1 MSDPTDFKQRNL
13 WKILFGIS
21 LAINLLIIGALGGAL
36 SRAGKG
42 PMIQHR
48 ASGSLYMRALNFEDK
63 KALRKKLFR
72 NKDSRKIIRAKEHS
86 SYSSAVKIL
95 KKDPFDRKA
104 FEDLLDEQTRY
115 SKSKPSS
122 ARAALVAQIANMTKE
137 ERLVYSQRLDDLVHN
152 KLK

>member
-1 MSDPTDFKQRNL
+1 MSDPTDLKQRNL

-48 ASGSLYMRALNFEDK
+48 ASGLLYIRALNFEDK
-63 KALRKKLFR
+63 KVLRKKLFR

-137 ERLVYSQRLDDLVHN
+137 ERLVYSQRLEDLVHN
-152 KLK
+152 KEK

>member
-1 MSDPTDFKQRNL
+1 MADPTDFKQRNL

-63 KALRKKLFR
+63 KVLRKKLLR

-115 SKSKPSS
+115 SKSKQSS

-137 ERLVYSQRLDDLVHN
+137 ERLVYSQRLEDLVHN
-152 KLK
+152 KKK

>member
-1 MSDPTDFKQRNL
+1 MSDPTDLKQRNL

-48 ASGSLYMRALNFEDK
+48 ASGLLYIRALNFEDK
-63 KALRKKLFR
+63 KVLRKKLFR

-137 ERLVYSQRLDDLVHN
+137 ERLVYSQRLEDLVHN

>member
-1 MSDPTDFKQRNL
+1 MSASTDLKPRNL

-21 LAINLLIIGALGGAL
+21 LALNLLVVGVIGGAIL
-36 SRAGKG
+36 RAGKG
-42 PMIQHR
+42 PIAKHH
-48 ASGSLYMRALNFEDK
+48 ASGFLYMRALNFEDK
-63 KALRKKLFR
+63 KALRKELFR
-72 NKDSRKIIRAKEHS
+72 NKDSRKIIRAKEYS

-122 ARAALVAQIANMTKE
+122 ARVALVAQIANMTKE
-137 ERLVYSQRLDDLVHN
+137 ERLVSSQRLDDLVHN

>member
-1 MSDPTDFKQRNL
+1 MSASTDLKSRNL

-21 LAINLLIIGALGGAL
+21 LALNLLIVGAFGGAML
-36 SRAGKG
+36 RVGKG
-42 PMIQHR
+42 PMVKHR
-48 ASGSLYMRALNFEDK
+48 ASGYLYMRALNFDDK
-63 KALRKKLFR
+63 KTLRKELFK
-72 NKDSRKIIRAKEHS
+72 NKDSRKIIRAKERS

>member
-1 MSDPTDFKQRNL
+1 MSDPTDLKQRNL

-63 KALRKKLFR
+63 KVLRKKLLR

-115 SKSKPSS
+115 SKSKLSS

-137 ERLVYSQRLDDLVHN
+137 ERLVYSQRLEDLVHN

>member
-1 MSDPTDFKQRNL
+1 MADPTDFKQRNL

-48 ASGSLYMRALNFEDK
+48 ASGLLYMRALNFEDK

-86 SYSSAVKIL
+86 SYSSAIKIL

-137 ERLVYSQRLDDLVHN
+137 ERLVYSQRLEDLVHN

>member
-1 MSDPTDFKQRNL
+1 MSNSTDLKQRNL

-21 LAINLLIIGALGGAL
+21 LAINLLIIGAIGGAL

-48 ASGSLYMRALNFEDK
+48 ASGLLYMRALNFEDK
-63 KALRKKLFR
+63 KVLRKKLLR

-115 SKSKPSS
+115 SKSKLSS

-137 ERLVYSQRLDDLVHN
+137 ERLVYSQRLEDLVHN

>member
-48 ASGSLYMRALNFEDK
+48 ASGLLYIRALNFEDK
-63 KALRKKLFR
+63 KVLRKKLFR

-137 ERLVYSQRLDDLVHN
+137 ERLVYSQRLEDLVHN

>member
-1 MSDPTDFKQRNL
+1 MADPTDFKQRNL

-42 PMIQHR
+42 PMIHHR

-63 KALRKKLFR
+63 KTLRKKLFR

-104 FEDLLDEQTRY
+104 FEDLLDEQTTH

-137 ERLVYSQRLDDLVHN
+137 ERLVYSQRLEDLVHN
-152 KLK
+152 KKK

>member
-1 MSDPTDFKQRNL
+1 MSNSTDLKQRNL

-42 PMIQHR
+42 PMVKHR
-48 ASGSLYMRALNFEDK
+48 TSGFLYMRALNFEDK
-63 KALRKKLFR
+63 KVLRKKLLR

-86 SYSSAVKIL
+86 SYSSAIKIL

-115 SKSKPSS
+115 SKSKLSS

-137 ERLVYSQRLDDLVHN
+137 ERLVYSQRLEDLVHN
-152 KLK
+152 KKK

>member
-1 MSDPTDFKQRNL
+1 MSDPTDLKQRNL

-48 ASGSLYMRALNFEDK
+48 ASGLLYMRALSFEDK

-137 ERLVYSQRLDDLVHN
+137 ERLVYSQRLEDLVHN

>member
-48 ASGSLYMRALNFEDK
+48 ASGLLYIRALNFEDK
-63 KALRKKLFR
+63 KVLRKKLFR

-104 FEDLLDEQTRY
+104 FEDLLDEQTKQ

-122 ARAALVAQIANMTKE
+122 ARVALVTQIENMTKE
-137 ERLVYSQRLDDLVHN
+137 QRLIYSKRLEELVRS

>member
-1 MSDPTDFKQRNL
+1 MSDPTDLKQRNL

-48 ASGSLYMRALNFEDK
+48 ASGLLYIRALNFEDK
-63 KALRKKLFR
+63 KVLRKKLFR

>member
-1 MSDPTDFKQRNL
+1 MSASTDLKPRNL

-21 LAINLLIIGALGGAL
+21 LALNLLIVGALGGAML
-36 SRAGKG
+36 RVGKG
-42 PMIQHR
+42 PVVKHR
-48 ASGSLYMRALNFEDK
+48 ASGNLYMRALNFEDK
-63 KALRKKLFR
+63 KALRKELFK
-72 NKDSRKIIRAKEHS
+72 NKDSPKVIRAKEHS

-104 FEDLLDEQTRY
+104 FEDLLDEQTTH

-137 ERLVYSQRLDDLVHN
+137 ERLVYSQRLEDLVHN
-152 KLK
+152 KKK